1 MQKTNAS
8 LVYAIW
14 FHESAYGKWCVDR
27 SIWQTENSLERGF
40 VKRLTL
46 HEDVC

>member
-1 MQKTNAS
+1 MLLWSTQYGFMKLLTVNGVSIEAFGK
-8 LVYAIW
+8 LKM
-14 FHESAYGKWCVDR
+14 AY
-27 SIWQTENSLERGF
+27 LERGF

>member
-1 MQKTNAS
+1 MKVLTVNGVLMEAFGK
-8 LVYAIW
+8 LKM
-14 FHESAYGKWCVDR
+14 AY
-27 SIWQTENSLERGF
+27 LERGF